1 MIISENKQLKT
12 YNTFGISAI
21 AGRIFEIECNDDLIQ
36 LFKEFS
42 AEDFI
47 ILGGG
52 SNILLTKEFYKNV
65 IYINIQGIDI
75 SERNLNSTVVK
86 VAAGTEWDD
95 FLKFNLNNNI
105 YGFENLALIPGKAGA
120 APIQNIGAY
129 GVEQKDYFFKLTAY
143 LTDENKFVELSQEEC
158 QFSYRNSIFKNELK
172 GKVIITDVYYKLLNE
187 FQPNLDYKDLS
198 VFKSKN
204 IEAIELFDKV
214 CEIRKAKLPYPDEA
228 GNAGSFFK
236 NPVIEYDKYISLK
249 EEFPDINVFHFNDK
263 FKLSA
268 GWLIENAGYKG
279 KKLRDNSDAMVYKN
293 HALII
298 VNMGSATGS
307 EILELSEEIIHA
319 VNNKFGVILERE
331 VNIV

>member
-12 YNTFGISAI
+12 YNTFGISVI

-158 QFSYRNSIFKNELK
+158 QF
-172 GKVIITDVYYKLLNE
+172 
-187 FQPNLDYKDLS
+187 
-198 VFKSKN
+198 
-204 IEAIELFDKV
+204 
-214 CEIRKAKLPYPDEA
+214 
-228 GNAGSFFK
+228 
-236 NPVIEYDKYISLK
+236 
-249 EEFPDINVFHFNDK
+249 
-263 FKLSA
+263 
-268 GWLIENAGYKG
+268 
-279 KKLRDNSDAMVYKN
+279 
-293 HALII
+293 
-298 VNMGSATGS
+298 
-307 EILELSEEIIHA
+307 
-319 VNNKFGVILERE
+319 
-331 VNIV
+331 